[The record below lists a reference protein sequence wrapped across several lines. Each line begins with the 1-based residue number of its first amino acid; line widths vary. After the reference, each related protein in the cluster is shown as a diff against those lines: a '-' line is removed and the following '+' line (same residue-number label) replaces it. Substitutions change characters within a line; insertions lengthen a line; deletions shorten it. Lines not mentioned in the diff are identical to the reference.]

1 MAGAEE
7 TLGQWSHVRV
17 AFVGSPA
24 YDELPGGFERVSP
37 EGEADVYHVRH
48 DRLGSVRDLHTR
60 YPTAAIVVDLTGISV
75 SELDRSTLVLAREAD
90 AVVVASSRE
99 AATLEQRDQRLAGRV
114 SLMPASI
121 DLERFA
127 PDAELAVTRR
137 VHYSRFKRYHRL
149 APPTVLFAGAYVPDG
164 GLALA
169 LDAVY
174 LLRDDLEDIRF
185 TSIPLGR
192 IDRRHL
198 DQCERRALILGHRG
212 IVEWSA
218 PTEDELPFWFATA
231 SVVLVAGDEA
241 ARPAVLAAAAAR
253 PVLALDAVAAETVEV
268 GRAPVDDPQ
277 ALAAAISGLLGPA
290 GTAAGEED
298 RRQLVARQ
306 TSMGPGLAQL
316 WTSAA
321 FGAGALS
328 NSTLRAVRADA
339 TSAPSSSTVIQ
350 PR

>member
-1 MAGAEE
+1 VIAEVKE
-7 TLGQWSHVRV
+7 TMDQANHVRV

-24 YDELPGGFERVSP
+24 YDELPDGFERVPP
-37 EGEADVYHVRH
+37 ESEADVYHVRH
-48 DRLGSVRDLHTR
+48 DRLESVRDLRAR
-60 YPTAAIVVDLTGISV
+60 YATAAVVVDLTGISAH
-75 SELDRSTLVLAREAD
+75 ELDRSTLALARRAD
-90 AVVVASSRE
+90 VVAVASASE
-99 AATLEQRDQRLAGRV
+99 ARTLEQRDRRLAGRTSV
-114 SLMPASI
+114 MPASI

-127 PDAELAVTRR
+127 PDAELAATRR

-164 GLALA
+164 GLAQA

-174 LLRDDLEDIRF
+174 LLRETLDDIRL
-185 TSIPLGR
+185 TAIPFGR

-218 PTEDELPFWFATA
+218 PTEAELPFWFATA

-241 ARPAVLAAAAAR
+241 ARPALLAAAAAR
-253 PVLALDAVAAETVEV
+253 PVVALDAVAALDV
-268 GRAPVDDPQ
+268 GHAPAGDSE
-277 ALAAAISGLLGPA
+277 ALAGAIRALLGPA
-290 GTAAGEED
+290 GIAEGEES
-298 RRQLVARQ
+298 RKELVAGQAGTGAR
-306 TSMGPGLAQL
+306 LAQL
-316 WTSAA
+316 WSSAA

-328 NSTLRAVRADA
+328 NATLRAVSADA
-339 TSAPSSSTVIQ
+339 TSVPSSSTVIQ

>member
-7 TLGQWSHVRV
+7 TVGQWSHVRV
-17 AFVGSPA
+17 AFVGSSA
-24 YDELPGGFERVSP
+24 CNELPGGFERVSP

-60 YPTAAIVVDLTGISV
+60 YPTAAIVVDLTGVSV
-75 SELDRSTLVLAREAD
+75 RELDRSMLTLARDAD
-90 AVVVASSRE
+90 VVVVASSGQ
-99 AATLEQRDQRLAGRV
+99 AATLEHCDQRLAGRI
-114 SLMPASI
+114 SIMPASI

-127 PDAELAVTRR
+127 PDAELAATRR
-137 VHYSRFKRYHRL
+137 VQYSRFKRYHRL
-149 APPTVLFAGAYVPDG
+149 APPTVLFAGAYVPGG
-164 GLALA
+164 GLGLA

-212 IVEWSA
+212 IVEWSV

-231 SVVLVAGDEA
+231 SVVLIAGDAA
-241 ARPAVLAAAAAR
+241 ARSALLASAAAR
-253 PVLALDAVAAETVEV
+253 PFVALDAVAAETVEA
-268 GRAPVDDPQ
+268 GREPASDPE
-277 ALAAAISGLLGPA
+277 ALATAIRTLLGPA
-290 GTAAGEED
+290 GTAAGEEN
-298 RRQLVARQ
+298 RRELMARQ
-306 TSMGPGLAQL
+306 ASTGPRLAQL

-321 FGAGALS
+321 FGAGAVS
-328 NSTLRAVRADA
+328 NATLRAVSADA
-339 TSAPSSSTVIQ
+339 TSGPSSSTVIH

>member
-1 MAGAEE
+1 MAEVSE
-7 TLGQWSHVRV
+7 TVGQQDYVRV
-17 AFVGSPA
+17 AFVGPPA
-24 YDELPGGFERVSP
+24 CDEIPDGFERVSP
-37 EGEADVYHVRH
+37 EGAADVYHLRH

-60 YPTAAIVVDLTGISV
+60 YPTAAIVVDLTGISAHG
-75 SELDRSTLVLAREAD
+75 LDRSTLALAREAD
-90 AVVVASSRE
+90 VVVVASSSE
-99 AATLEQRDQRLAGRV
+99 AATLEQRDRRLAGRISV
-114 SLMPASI
+114 MPASI

-127 PDAELAVTRR
+127 PDAELSATRR

-149 APPTVLFAGAYVPDG
+149 APPTVLFAGPYVPDG

-174 LLRDDLEDIRF
+174 LLREHLEDIRF

-231 SVVLVAGDEA
+231 SVVLVAGDDA
-241 ARPAVLAAAAAR
+241 ARPALLAAAAAR
-253 PVLALDAVAAETVEV
+253 PVVALDAVATETVGV
-268 GRAPVDDPQ
+268 GRAPAGDSET
-277 ALAAAISGLLGPA
+277 LAGAIRTLLGPA
-290 GTAAGEED
+290 GIAAGEES
-298 RRQLVARQ
+298 RRELVARQ
-306 TSMGPGLAQL
+306 ASTGLRLAQL

-321 FGAGALS
+321 FGAGAVS
-328 NSTLRAVRADA
+328 NAALRAVRADA
-339 TSAPSSSTVIQ
+339 TSAPSSSTVIH

>member
-1 MAGAEE
+1 MAEVKE
-7 TLGQWSHVRV
+7 TVSQANHVRV

-24 YDELPGGFERVSP
+24 HDELPDGFERVSP
-37 EGEADVYHVRH
+37 EDEADVYHVRH
-48 DRLGSVRDLHTR
+48 DRLGAVRDLRAR
-60 YPTAAIVVDLTGISV
+60 YATAAVVVDLTGISAH
-75 SELDRSTLVLAREAD
+75 ELDHSTLALARQAD
-90 AVVVASSRE
+90 VVAVASASE
-99 AATLEQRDQRLAGRV
+99 ARTLEQRDRRLAGRTSV
-114 SLMPASI
+114 MPALI

-127 PDAELAVTRR
+127 PDAELAKTRR

-164 GLALA
+164 GLALT

-174 LLRDDLEDIRF
+174 LLRETLDDIRL
-185 TSIPLGR
+185 TAIPFGR

-218 PTEDELPFWFATA
+218 PTEDDLPFWFATA

-241 ARPAVLAAAAAR
+241 ARPALLATAAAR
-253 PVLALDAVAAETVEV
+253 PVVALDAVAAETLEV
-268 GRAPVDDPQ
+268 GRAPASDPE
-277 ALAAAISGLLGPA
+277 ALAAAIRALLGPA
-290 GTAAGEED
+290 GTAEGEEN
-298 RRQLVARQ
+298 RKELMAGQAR
-306 TSMGPGLAQL
+306 TGARLAQL
-316 WTSAA
+316 WSSAA

-328 NSTLRAVRADA
+328 NATLRPVRADA
-339 TSAPSSSTVIQ
+339 TSVPSSSTVIQ